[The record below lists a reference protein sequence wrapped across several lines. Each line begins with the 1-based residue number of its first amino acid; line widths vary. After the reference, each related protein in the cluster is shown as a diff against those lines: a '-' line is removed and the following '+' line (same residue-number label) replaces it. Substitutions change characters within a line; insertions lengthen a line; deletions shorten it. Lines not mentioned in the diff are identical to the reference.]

1 MRENKISRYIVCIY
15 IYIYIYICVDKIL
28 IRKIKSLIKN
38 ARISIRIAEQRND
51 H

>member
-15 IYIYIYICVDKIL
+15 IYIYIRVDKIL

-38 ARISIRIAEQRND
+38 ARISIRIAEQKND